1 MVGSIVQCNVFK
13 FKTNKFASFQAQQQQ
28 PQPQTQQQPDL
39 NNLSRLLGG
48 VSREVGLVANSP
60 TINMHTQLNTIQTT
74 LDRMN
79 TMLQA
84 L

>member
-28 PQPQTQQQPDL
+28 PQPQPQPQQQPDL

-48 VSREVGLVANSP
+48 VSREVG
-60 TINMHTQLNTIQTT
+60 
-74 LDRMN
+74 
-79 TMLQA
+79 
-84 L
+84 

>member
-28 PQPQTQQQPDL
+28 PQPQPQQQPDL

-48 VSREVGLVANSP
+48 VSREVG
-60 TINMHTQLNTIQTT
+60 
-74 LDRMN
+74 
-79 TMLQA
+79 
-84 L
+84 